1 MTVPGAKKMA
11 GASAP
16 YTPKANLDTV
26 VFSKVLDR
34 DPETMKTIISACEN
48 VGFFYLDISDQY
60 SATMLNNLDKLNS
73 VMKDWFAQ
81 TTEAK
86 RKELAISMASH
97 GYKPIGSQAGTH
109 GGRDGWEVLKTGS
122 FELAGR
128 WGLPPV
134 VEDNYQTFAAF
145 QSQCHYITRTL
156 LDRISNSLGLRG
168 PQSLNQY
175 HRSDCPSKSALA
187 FLHYIPMD
195 PTGGH
200 AGHNVHTDYGTL
212 TLVFAPQWGLQ
223 VLSPAGS
230 SSSSSPSSTSSKS
243 PSSSVN
249 GDCNEVHDER
259 QNGHHN
265 GDQNGIMSGGVKQP
279 DRLEE
284 PLEWQYVE
292 PRPGCAVVNVADVL
306 RFLTKDR
313 LKSAVHRVLPLP
325 GVDRYSVTYFLRPS
339 DDVEFIDGEGRL
351 TNVMD
356 WYDRKNNM
364 YEASFAAQDR
374 SLLIG
379 GLYKDV

>member
-1 MTVPGAKKMA
+1 MA

-16 YTPKANLDTV
+16 FTPIAKLDTIT
-26 VFSKVLDR
+26 FSKVLDR
-34 DPETMKTIISACEN
+34 DPETMKTLISACEN
-48 VGFFYLDISDQY
+48 VGFFYLDVSDQY
-60 SATMLNNLDKLNS
+60 SATMLGNLDKLNS

-81 TTEAK
+81 PTALK

-134 VEDNYQTFAAF
+134 VENNYQTFSAF

-156 LDRISNSLGLRG
+156 LDRISNTLGLRG
-168 PQSLNQY
+168 SQSLNQF

-195 PTGGH
+195 PTGNN
-200 AGHNVHTDYGTL
+200 AGHNVHTDYGTI

-223 VLSPAGS
+223 VLSPPG
-230 SSSSSPSSTSSKS
+230 P
-243 PSSSVN
+243 P
-249 GDCNEVHDER
+249 
-259 QNGHHN
+259 
-265 GDQNGIMSGGVKQP
+265 
-279 DRLEE
+279 EE

-306 RFLTKDR
+306 RFLTHGQ

-325 GVDRYSVTYFLRPS
+325 DVDRYSVTYFLRPS
-339 DDVEFIDGEGRL
+339 DDVEFIDGNGDL
-351 TNVMD
+351 VNAMD

-364 YEASFAAQDR
+364 YEASYDAQDR

-379 GLYKDV
+379 GLYKGV

>member
-1 MTVPGAKKMA
+1 MTVAGSKKMD
-11 GASAP
+11 GAAAP
-16 YTPKANLDTV
+16 YAPTANLDTV

-34 DPETMKTIISACEN
+34 DPATIDKIISACEN

-60 SATMLNNLDKLNS
+60 SATMLENLDSLNI
-73 VMKDWFAQ
+73 VMKDWFDQPTA
-81 TTEAK
+81 AK

-134 VEDNYQTFAAF
+134 VEDNLQTFTSF
-145 QSQCHYITRTL
+145 QSQCHYITRVL
-156 LDRISNSLGLRG
+156 LDRISNALGLKG
-168 PQSLNQY
+168 AQSLNHF

-195 PTGGH
+195 PTGGY

-223 VLSPAGS
+223 VLSTPEI
-230 SSSSSPSSTSSKS
+230 SSPSSA
-243 PSSSVN
+243 SSSASHDSDESLDSGYHRGHSQGHAN
-249 GDCNEVHDER
+249 NEPKKEKAETP
-259 QNGHHN
+259 
-265 GDQNGIMSGGVKQP
+265 M
-279 DRLEE
+279 
-284 PLEWQYVE
+284 EWQYVE

-306 RFLTKDR
+306 RFLTRDR

-325 GVDRYSVTYFLRPS
+325 DVDRYSVTYFLRPS

-364 YEASFAAQDR
+364 YEASYGNQDR

-379 GLYKDV
+379 GLYKEV

>member
-1 MTVPGAKKMA
+1 MA

-16 YTPKANLDTV
+16 FTPKANLDTV
-26 VFSKVLDR
+26 NFSKVLDR

-48 VGFFYLDISDQY
+48 VGFFYLDLSDQY
-60 SATMLNNLDKLNS
+60 SATMLNNLDKLNM

-81 TTEAK
+81 PTVIK

-134 VEDNYQTFAAF
+134 VEDNYQTFSAF

-156 LDRISNSLGLRG
+156 LDRISNTLGLRG
-168 PQSLNQY
+168 SQSLNQF

-195 PTGGH
+195 PTGSH
-200 AGHNVHTDYGTL
+200 AGHNVHTDYGTI

-223 VLSPAGS
+223 VLSPSG
-230 SSSSSPSSTSSKS
+230 SSSSPSSVSPLSRSRESSIG
-243 PSSSVN
+243 N
-249 GDCNEVHDER
+249 N
-259 QNGHHN
+259 HN
-265 GDQNGIMSGGVKQP
+265 GDRSENLGGLNTNGGSETAKP
-279 DRLEE
+279 EE

-292 PRPGCAVVNVADVL
+292 PRPGCAIVNVADVL
-306 RFLTKDR
+306 RFLTNDR

-325 GVDRYSVTYFLRPS
+325 DVDRYSVTYFLRPS
-339 DDVEFIDGEGRL
+339 DDVEFIDGSGHL
-351 TNVMD
+351 VNVMD

-364 YEASFAAQDR
+364 YEASYAAQDR

>member
-1 MTVPGAKKMA
+1 MIPPDGQKMA

-16 YTPKANLDTV
+16 FTPKATLDTV
-26 VFSKVLDR
+26 TFSKVLDR

-81 TTEAK
+81 PTATK

-134 VEDNYQTFAAF
+134 VEDNYQTFSAF

-156 LDRISNSLGLRG
+156 LDRISNTLGLRG
-168 PQSLNQY
+168 PRSLNQF
-175 HRSDCPSKSALA
+175 HRTDCPSKSALA

-195 PTGGH
+195 PTGSH
-200 AGHNVHTDYGTL
+200 AGHNVHTDYGTI

-223 VLSPAGS
+223 VLSPSG
-230 SSSSSPSSTSSKS
+230 SSSSPSSPPPSHSPTSS
-243 PSSSVN
+243 VDENRN
-249 GDCNEVHDER
+249 GDRNETLGGSTS
-259 QNGHHN
+259 NG
-265 GDQNGIMSGGVKQP
+265 GSEMARP
-279 DRLEE
+279 EE

-292 PRPGCAVVNVADVL
+292 PRPGCAIVNVADVL
-306 RFLTKDR
+306 RFLTNDR

-325 GVDRYSVTYFLRPS
+325 DVDRYSVTYFLRPS
-339 DDVEFIDGEGRL
+339 DDVEFIDGSGQL
-351 TNVMD
+351 VNVMD

-364 YEASFAAQDR
+364 YETQFAAQDR